1 MIPIRDTNPSR
12 TVPVVNYALIGL
24 NVFVFLTE
32 LFQGSDMARFVYYYG
47 LVPARYFDAE
57 IASYFSFGQQIFSF
71 FSFMFLHGGF
81 LHILGNMWFLY
92 IFGDN
97 IEDHLGPFRY
107 LAFYLLC
114 GISSG
119 VTHMV
124 LNIHSNVPVV
134 GASGAI
140 AGVMGAYLIL
150 FPRSKVLT
158 LVPILIIPFFFELPA
173 FIFMGIWFFIQF
185 LNAASSFGNATDIA
199 WWAHIGGFLFGI
211 LFLRL
216 MGRLPATGA
225 THFTRQ
231 LAERKTTHRLQVIH
245 PSGPVEDPNLYG
257 TIFLTPYEAV
267 RGTQKVV
274 NIPWGFHNQ
283 MVRVTVPPDT
293 REGNILR
300 LAGMG
305 KRMPDGRRGDLM
317 LTVQFEAYQR

>member
-1 MIPIRDTNPSR
+1 MIPIRDINPSK
-12 TVPVVNYALIGL
+12 TVPVVNYALIAL
-24 NVFVFLTE
+24 NVFIYLTE
-32 LFQGSDMARFVYYYG
+32 LLQGGDMARFIYYYG
-47 LVPARYFDAE
+47 LVPARYSVTE
-57 IASYFSFGQQIFSF
+57 IAAYFSFGQQVFSF

-97 IEDHLGPFRY
+97 VEDHLGPYRY

-119 VTHMV
+119 VSHMM
-124 LNIHSNVPVV
+124 LNIHSNIPVV

-150 FPRSKVLT
+150 YPHAKVLT
-158 LVPILIIPFFFELPA
+158 LVPIIIIPFFFELPA
-173 FIFMGIWFFIQF
+173 YVFMGIWFLIQF
-185 LNAASSFGNATDIA
+185 LSAAGSTGTATDIA

-216 MGRLPATGA
+216 MGRVPPTGA

-231 LAERKTTHRLQVIH
+231 LAERKTTHRLQVIR
-245 PSGPVEDPNLYG
+245 PTGPVEDPNLYG
-257 TIFLTPYEAV
+257 TILITPHEAL
-267 RGTQKVV
+267 RGAQKVV
-274 NIPWGFHNQ
+274 NVPWGFQNQ
-283 MVRVTVPPDT
+283 MIRVTVPPET
-293 REGNILR
+293 REDNILK
-300 LAGMG
+300 LGGMG

-317 LTVQFEAYQR
+317 LTVKFEAYQR